1 MQENMKEYLTEKEAK
16 EKRLEVYTEKIQEKV
31 LSRSSETIRQ
41 LVEERHRQKMTQQEI
56 ADITGIKPSNMA
68 RFESGGRVP
77 TLVVL
82 EKYANALVLDDSI
95 LQKNIQR
102 AEEAT
107 DYEEVNKMNRIL
119 EGYGYNKEINIYP
132 YCDLDSILR
141 GCTIIDI
148 TGSQSQFRLDSKYFN
163 YNIPIYIGEM
173 DDFHNLFDINSIN
186 EFRNDDK
193 LDNIYRIVQQYL

>member
-82 EKYANALVLDDSI
+82 EKYANALGRWIFFDMDGSVLRRTGNTTS
-95 LQKNIQR
+95 
-102 AEEAT
+102 T
-107 DYEEVNKMNRIL
+107 H
-119 EGYGYNKEINIYP
+119 
-132 YCDLDSILR
+132 R
-141 GCTIIDI
+141 GF
-148 TGSQSQFRLDSKYFN
+148 SRNQSEL
-163 YNIPIYIGEM
+163 
-173 DDFHNLFDINSIN
+173 L
-186 EFRNDDK
+186 
-193 LDNIYRIVQQYL
+193 

>member
-1 MQENMKEYLTEKEAK
+1 MIESELYYLVKSYRDAIEQAHKKNRFCKWPFNQFPEACCG
-16 EKRLEVYTEKIQEKV
+16 QA
-31 LSRSSETIRQ
+31 S
-41 LVEERHRQKMTQQEI
+41 
-56 ADITGIKPSNMA
+56 DILA
-68 RFESGGRVP
+68 RFLGEQGIYTKVVSGSDSN
-77 TLVVL
+77 TTH
-82 EKYANALVLDDSI
+82 AWLVLDDSI

-148 TGSQSQFRLDSKYFN
+148 TGSQSQLCAQLRVCN
-163 YNIPIYIGEM
+163 QVGGNPIYPRSSQP
-173 DDFHNLFDINSIN
+173 DNSESWDVVGN
-186 EFRNDDK
+186 SN
-193 LDNIYRIVQQYL
+193 